1 MTMGEEPE
9 ILVSSVTFSD
19 GAISIGYIERRKQ
32 TPVAAIMETMMIETE
47 EIKEEAAEL
56 EELVIELIE
65 KGHLLIRNPPKKMRR
80 GAALVDEVLRLAE
93 EDGE

>member
-1 MTMGEEPE
+1 VADEPA
-9 ILVSSVTFSD
+9 ILVSSVSFSD

-56 EELVIELIE
+56 EELIIELIE
-65 KGHLLIRNPPKKMRR
+65 KGHLLIRNPPQRLRR
-80 GAALVDEVLRLAE
+80 GAALVDEALRLAD